1 MKKQNNISKKNN
13 ITFGILFS
21 IFFFVISFYIFKLKV
36 PGTIWLFFSFI
47 IFILSL
53 TFLII
58 TIIKPSLFTFLN
70 RLWIQLGI
78 LFGKII
84 SPIVMGLIFF
94 FVLTP
99 IGILVKIFKKDV
111 MSLKIG
117 GASSY
122 WITRKDKV
130 QSMNKQF

>member
-21 IFFFVISFYIFKLKV
+21 ILFFIISLYMFKLRV
-36 PGTIWLFFSFI
+36 SGIIWLFFSFI

-58 TIIKPSLFTFLN
+58 TIIKPNLFTFLN

-78 LFGKII
+78 LLGKII
-84 SPIVMGLIFF
+84 SPIVMGLVFF
-94 FVLTP
+94 VVLTP

-111 MSLKIG
+111 MGLKR

-130 QSMNKQF
+130 QSMKKQF